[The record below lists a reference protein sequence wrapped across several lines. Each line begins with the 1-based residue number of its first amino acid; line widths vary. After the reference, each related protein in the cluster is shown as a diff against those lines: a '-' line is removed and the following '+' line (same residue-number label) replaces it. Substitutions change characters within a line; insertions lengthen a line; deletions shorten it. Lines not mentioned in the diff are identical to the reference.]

1 MSDNILKKPSKKE
14 LEELNKLMVDPRKR
28 LEILKEFNRLMEEF
42 FVWQK
47 QEKNKQKI
55 QKQDKSMIG
64 KLLEK
69 IKKM

>member
-42 FVWQK
+42 IVWQK

>member
-64 KLLEK
+64 K
-69 IKKM
+69 

>member
-1 MSDNILKKPSKKE
+1 MTDDILKKPTEAE
-14 LEELNKLMVDPRKR
+14 LEELNKLMADPRKR
-28 LEILKEFNRLMEEF
+28 LKILKEFNHFMEGF

-47 QEKNKQKI
+47 QENNKQKI
-55 QKQDKSMIG
+55 EKQEISMIG